1 MICVRTLLTFA
12 ACICL
17 TALALDSLD
26 TMAPPLEGLRA
37 GDIHDMFDELHNGHP
52 HRAIDIM
59 AARGTPVR
67 AAVSGTIVRLF
78 LSKAG
83 GNTIYQFDQNGMY
96 CYYYAHLDRYEDSL
110 REGARVEKG
119 ALIGYVGVTGN
130 ARPDAP
136 HLHFEISK
144 LGQEKQWWKSTPL
157 NPYQPMLDAIRR
169 TQRR

>member
-1 MICVRTLLTFA
+1 MRTLLTFS
-12 ACICL
+12 ACVCL
-17 TALALDSLD
+17 TALAPDSLE